1 MKNIDKYLKDFLF
14 RVGSGVAQVA
24 KEKTAPISNLK
35 TRGTLKRNIRV
46 FSATSSEV
54 KIGNTA
60 EVKYAKFV
68 HNGTRPYIIK
78 PKNKKALANKKAGL
92 FFGKKVKHPGIKANP
107 YLLNAWNIYKNGGLK
122 RASDELAQ
130 NVGKEIVKEIKVI
143 LKN

>member
-24 KEKTAPISNLK
+24 KEKTAPIRTGNLK
-35 TRGTLKRNIRV
+35 RDIRV
-46 FSATSSEV
+46 FEANASEV
-54 KIGNTA
+54 KIGNTLKI
-60 EVKYAKFV
+60 KYAKYV
-68 HNGTRPYIIK
+68 HSGTRAYIIK

-107 YLLNAWNIYKNGGLK
+107 YLLNAWNIYRNGGLK

-130 NVGKEIVKEIKVI
+130 NVGKDIVKEIKVI

>member
-1 MKNIDKYLKDFLF
+1 MKNIGKYLKDFLF

-24 KEKTAPISNLK
+24 KEKTAPIRTGNLK
-35 TRGTLKRNIRV
+35 RDIRV
-46 FSATSSEV
+46 FEANASEV
-54 KIGNTA
+54 KIGNTLKI
-60 EVKYAKFV
+60 KYAKYV
-68 HNGTRPYIIK
+68 HSGTRAYTIK

-122 RASDELAQ
+122 RASDELTQ

>member
-1 MKNIDKYLKDFLF
+1 MKNLDKFLKNFLF
-14 RVGSGVAQVA
+14 RVGSGVVQVA

-68 HNGTRPYIIK
+68 HFGTKPYVIK
-78 PKNKKALANKKAGL
+78 PKNKKALANKKAGII
-92 FFGKKVKHPGIKANP
+92 FGKRVNHPGIKANP

-122 RASDELAQ
+122 RASDELTQ
-130 NVGKEIVKEIKVI
+130 NVGKEIVKEIKI
-143 LKN
+143 TLKG

>member
-122 RASDELAQ
+122 RASDELAK
-130 NVGKEIVKEIKVI
+130 NVGKEIVKDIKVI
-143 LKN
+143 FK

>member
-24 KEKTAPISNLK
+24 KEKTAPIRTGNLK
-35 TRGTLKRNIRV
+35 RDIRV
-46 FSATSSEV
+46 FEANASEV
-54 KIGNTA
+54 KIGNTLKI
-60 EVKYAKFV
+60 KYAKYV
-68 HNGTRPYIIK
+68 HSGTRAYTIK

-122 RASDELAQ
+122 RASDELTQ
-130 NVGKEIVKEIKVI
+130 NVGKEIVKEIKI
-143 LKN
+143 TLKG

>member
-14 RVGSGVAQVA
+14 RVGSGVVQVS
-24 KEKTAPISNLK
+24 KEKTAPVRTGNLK
-35 TRGTLKRNIRV
+35 RDIRV
-46 FSATSSEV
+46 FETNSSEV
-54 KIGNTA
+54 KIGNTLKI
-60 EVKYAKFV
+60 KYAKYV
-68 HNGTRPYIIK
+68 HSGTRAYTIK

>member
-24 KEKTAPISNLK
+24 KEKTVPISNLK

-130 NVGKEIVKEIKVI
+130 NVGKEIVKDIKVI
-143 LKN
+143 FK